1 MKRVV
6 FCGTP
11 DFAATHLKAVIAASQ
26 QPNAGF
32 ELVGV
37 YTQPDRPAGR
47 GRKLQA
53 SPVKQLALEAN
64 LPVYQPLSL
73 KDEAAQAELAALKPD
88 LLLVVAYG
96 LLLPQEVLDLPSL
109 GCVNVHASL
118 LPQWR
123 GAAPIQRSLLAGQS
137 TTGVSLMQMELG
149 LDTGPVLATAEVAI
163 NAETTSA
170 SLHNQL
176 AEVGSQCLVEH
187 LPQLLAGELKAVA
200 QDDSLSSYAHKLTKA
215 EAQINWQ
222 LSATEIALAVR
233 GYNPWPVAWFNLPE
247 ADTSQQEANQQQV
260 RVWQAEALT
269 AADVEAAT
277 NNESLATG
285 KAGEVIAA
293 NAKQGLI
300 VACGAGWLKI
310 TELQMPSK
318 PKMPVA
324 DLLNGNPNAFLVGQ
338 VLAWVPHQP
347 QKTAALALV

>member
-1 MKRVV
+1 MKRII

-11 DFAATHLKAVIAASQ
+11 DFAATHLQALITASQ

-73 KDEAAQAELAALKPD
+73 KDEAAQAELAAFKPD

-118 LPQWR
+118 LPEWR

-176 AEVGSQCLVEH
+176 AEVGSQCLVDQ
-187 LPQLLAGELKAVA
+187 LPQLLAGELNAVP

-247 ADTSQQEANQQQV
+247 AAANQQQV
-260 RVWQAEALT
+260 RIWQAQPITTADEEAQG
-269 AADVEAAT
+269 
-277 NNESLATG
+277 LATG

-293 NAKQGLI
+293 NAKQGLL

-310 TELQMPSK
+310 TKLQMPSK
-318 PKMPVA
+318 PKMQVA

-338 VLAWVPHQP
+338 VLA
-347 QKTAALALV
+347 